1 VGLKSFLK
9 ENFDELTPAAKKR
22 VVLGAL
28 TGVFMIGA
36 SILYW
41 NSDANTDKPAE
52 TPKKKTIS
60 LDPSILEKS
69 IYMENREAIKK
80 RDEEMEALKLQFEAR
95 TRELQE
101 KLVSLKNG
109 RQKPVVAPVPPE
121 PGFIKKFPPPAE
133 EPLQRKPLLRG
144 EKSLAESGFKENS
157 VIGGIGYVAATET
170 EDLLDREKKVK
181 KKEESIYLPPSFMSA
196 TLLSGLDA
204 PVVESAK
211 GNPMPVLLRIRNLA
225 VLPNRVK
232 ANLKGCFVI
241 AHGHGDLASERA
253 YLRLVTLSCITK
265 EGYSVIDQPVKG
277 YISDSDGKIGLAGR
291 VVSKMGT
298 AIARAMFAGFF
309 KGVGDVIES
318 DATITNITAL
328 GGTTRTLEGGRI
340 GQAGVGKGL
349 QSGARE
355 IQKFYM
361 ELARQTMPV
370 IEIGAT
376 RDVTLVVTQGVE
388 LKIRCIGG
396 KRCEENY

>member
-1 VGLKSFLK
+1 
-9 ENFDELTPAAKKR
+9 
-22 VVLGAL
+22 
-28 TGVFMIGA
+28 
-36 SILYW
+36 
-41 NSDANTDKPAE
+41 
-52 TPKKKTIS
+52 
-60 LDPSILEKS
+60 
-69 IYMENREAIKK
+69 
-80 RDEEMEALKLQFEAR
+80 
-95 TRELQE
+95 
-101 KLVSLKNG
+101 
-109 RQKPVVAPVPPE
+109 
-121 PGFIKKFPPPAE
+121 
-133 EPLQRKPLLRG
+133 
-144 EKSLAESGFKENS
+144 
-157 VIGGIGYVAATET
+157 
-170 EDLLDREKKVK
+170 
-181 KKEESIYLPPSFMSA
+181 
-196 TLLSGLDA
+196 
-204 PVVESAK
+204 
-211 GNPMPVLLRIRNLA
+211 MPVLLRIRNLA